1 MVPLGGCLGALL
13 QMPVLLALFAAVRQC
28 AAFGGR
34 FLWIRDISKPDVV
47 LGVVVAMVTGASIA
61 AGPQPDMSAQQRF
74 LMQGLPVVLTVITLW
89 QMAAFNKNP
98 QIIER
103 LKIAGVVVFLILSIF
118 FIYLSRKELN
128 PKASNT
134 KGNYFLK
141 GIGMSSINMLGIP
154 FYLGISIF
162 LAAENTILIEQPYII
177 LFVFGASIGSFL
189 LFSTYIIF
197 AKYISDKVSFI
208 AKNINLIL
216 SILFLG
222 LGIFTLVKILF

>member
-1 MVPLGGCLGALL
+1 MAYFGLISPGMLNMTALKIRINNGISES
-13 QMPVLLALFAAVRQC
+13 VKFA
-28 AAFGGR
+28 
-34 FLWIRDISKPDVV
+34 I
-47 LGVVVAMVTGASIA
+47 GASVIVFIQAGIA
-61 AGPQPDMSAQQRF
+61 LYFADY
-74 LMQGLPVVLTVITLW
+74 
-89 QMAAFNKNP
+89 FNKNP

-118 FIYLSRKELN
+118 FLYLSRKELN

-154 FYLGISIF
+154 FYLGISVF
-162 LAAENTILIEQPYII
+162 LAAENKILIEQPYII

-222 LGIFTLVKILF
+222 LGMFTLVKILF

>member
-1 MVPLGGCLGALL
+1 MDYILHVFYGIIMAYFGLISPGMLNMTALKIRINNGISES
-13 QMPVLLALFAAVRQC
+13 VKFA
-28 AAFGGR
+28 
-34 FLWIRDISKPDVV
+34 I
-47 LGVVVAMVTGASIA
+47 GASVIVFIQAGIA
-61 AGPQPDMSAQQRF
+61 LYFADY
-74 LMQGLPVVLTVITLW
+74 
-89 QMAAFNKNP
+89 FNKNP

-118 FIYLSRKELN
+118 FLYLSRKELN

-162 LAAENTILIEQPYII
+162 LAAENKILIEQPYII

-222 LGIFTLVKILF
+222 LGMFTLVKILF

>member
-1 MVPLGGCLGALL
+1 MDYILHVFYGIIMAYFGLISPGMLNMTALKIRINNGISES
-13 QMPVLLALFAAVRQC
+13 VKFA
-28 AAFGGR
+28 
-34 FLWIRDISKPDVV
+34 I
-47 LGVVVAMVTGASIA
+47 GASVIVFIQAGIA
-61 AGPQPDMSAQQRF
+61 LYFADY
-74 LMQGLPVVLTVITLW
+74 
-89 QMAAFNKNP
+89 FNKNP

-103 LKIAGVVVFLILSIF
+103 LKIAGVVVFLMLSIF
-118 FIYLSRKELN
+118 FLYLSRKELN

-162 LAAENTILIEQPYII
+162 LAAENKILIEQPYII

>member
-1 MVPLGGCLGALL
+1 MAYFGLISPGMLNMTALKIRINNGISES
-13 QMPVLLALFAAVRQC
+13 VKFA
-28 AAFGGR
+28 
-34 FLWIRDISKPDVV
+34 I
-47 LGVVVAMVTGASIA
+47 GASVIVFIQAGIA
-61 AGPQPDMSAQQRF
+61 LYFADY
-74 LMQGLPVVLTVITLW
+74 
-89 QMAAFNKNP
+89 FNKNP

-118 FIYLSRKELN
+118 FLYLSRKELN

-154 FYLGISIF
+154 FYLGISVF
-162 LAAENTILIEQPYII
+162 LAAENKILIEQPYII

-197 AKYISDKVSFI
+197 AKYISQKVSFI

>member
-1 MVPLGGCLGALL
+1 MDYILHVFYGIIMAYFGLISPGMLNMTALKIRINNGISES
-13 QMPVLLALFAAVRQC
+13 VKFA
-28 AAFGGR
+28 
-34 FLWIRDISKPDVV
+34 I
-47 LGVVVAMVTGASIA
+47 GASVIVFIQAGIA
-61 AGPQPDMSAQQRF
+61 LYFADY
-74 LMQGLPVVLTVITLW
+74 
-89 QMAAFNKNP
+89 FNKNP

-118 FIYLSRKELN
+118 FLYLSRKELN

-162 LAAENTILIEQPYII
+162 LAAENKILIEQPYII

-197 AKYISDKVSFI
+197 AKYISQKVSFI

>member
-1 MVPLGGCLGALL
+1 MAYFGLISPGMLNMTALKIRINNGISES
-13 QMPVLLALFAAVRQC
+13 VKFA
-28 AAFGGR
+28 
-34 FLWIRDISKPDVV
+34 I
-47 LGVVVAMVTGASIA
+47 GASVIVFIQAGIA
-61 AGPQPDMSAQQRF
+61 LYFADY
-74 LMQGLPVVLTVITLW
+74 
-89 QMAAFNKNP
+89 FNKNP

-118 FIYLSRKELN
+118 FLYLSRKELN

-162 LAAENTILIEQPYII
+162 LAAENKILIEQPYII

-197 AKYISDKVSFI
+197 AKYISQKVSFI

>member
-1 MVPLGGCLGALL
+1 MDYILHVFYGIIMAYFGLISPGMLNMTALKIRINNGISES
-13 QMPVLLALFAAVRQC
+13 VKFA
-28 AAFGGR
+28 
-34 FLWIRDISKPDVV
+34 I
-47 LGVVVAMVTGASIA
+47 GASVIVFIQAGIA
-61 AGPQPDMSAQQRF
+61 LYFADY
-74 LMQGLPVVLTVITLW
+74 
-89 QMAAFNKNP
+89 FNKNP

-118 FIYLSRKELN
+118 FLYLSRKELN

-154 FYLGISIF
+154 FYLGISVF
-162 LAAENTILIEQPYII
+162 LAAENKILIEQPYII

-197 AKYISDKVSFI
+197 AKYISQKVSFI

>member
-1 MVPLGGCLGALL
+1 MAYFGLISPGMLNMTALKIRINNGISES
-13 QMPVLLALFAAVRQC
+13 VKFA
-28 AAFGGR
+28 
-34 FLWIRDISKPDVV
+34 I
-47 LGVVVAMVTGASIA
+47 GASVIVFIQAGIA
-61 AGPQPDMSAQQRF
+61 LYFADY
-74 LMQGLPVVLTVITLW
+74 
-89 QMAAFNKNP
+89 FNKNP

-103 LKIAGVVVFLILSIF
+103 LKIAGVVVFLMLSIF
-118 FIYLSRKELN
+118 FLYLSRKELN

-162 LAAENTILIEQPYII
+162 LAAENKILIEQPYII

>member
-1 MVPLGGCLGALL
+1 LY
-13 QMPVLLALFAAVRQC
+13 FA
-28 AAFGGR
+28 
-34 FLWIRDISKPDVV
+34 DY
-47 LGVVVAMVTGASIA
+47 
-61 AGPQPDMSAQQRF
+61 
-74 LMQGLPVVLTVITLW
+74 
-89 QMAAFNKNP
+89 FNKNP

-118 FIYLSRKELN
+118 FLYLSRKELN

-162 LAAENTILIEQPYII
+162 LAAENKILIEQPYII

-222 LGIFTLVKILF
+222 LGMFTLVKILF

>member
-1 MVPLGGCLGALL
+1 MDYILHVFYGIIMAYFGLISPGMLNMTALKIRINNGISES
-13 QMPVLLALFAAVRQC
+13 VKFA
-28 AAFGGR
+28 
-34 FLWIRDISKPDVV
+34 I
-47 LGVVVAMVTGASIA
+47 GASVIVFLQAGIA
-61 AGPQPDMSAQQRF
+61 LYFADY
-74 LMQGLPVVLTVITLW
+74 
-89 QMAAFNKNP
+89 FNKNP

-118 FIYLSRKELN
+118 FLYLSRKELN

-162 LAAENTILIEQPYII
+162 LAAENKILIEQPYII